1 MWPVSLDR
9 AGIATFALFLSRTV
23 RPLRRLPV
31 RLRRFWRQ
39 RRRMLPALTLSVPAI
54 DRRYAWL
61 ALTVA
66 VLATP
71 GAVILAVLAV
81 TPAGTSAKPPVV
93 APAAPVGQA
102 PENLAVAAGR
112 SGSQAGATLA
122 AATSTPDH
130 GGAAAATAGP
140 LVGTPTVALAQSVG
154 VTPTPTAPPFRP
166 TVSKLTSDG
175 CCAAFLWA
183 DDSTHVLY
191 YDQRNPDATGTWSVN
206 VETGEELLL
215 LPLYGYFSPDR
226 STVAV
231 PEPSSRQ
238 VRFRQVATGE
248 EWVVPNLPRRVVFGP
263 GGEHIAFT
271 LRPAERPLARGV
283 IGPPAEGAA
292 RILGPTSIWI
302 ADVRGTQAR
311 ALATLPGARIH
322 GWLPDRSALLV
333 TWRTVGTLETSLGL
347 LDVEKGEVAL
357 RATAPRLLSGRLSP
371 DGEWIAYIA
380 AFTGDLQRDGLW
392 VQRVNGDEARRLI
405 IWGDYRWAPD
415 SASLIVLPPRPK
427 NADGDRFWRVY
438 VDGELPVPLT
448 DPAETPF
455 AITNNSWELS
465 NDGKRIV
472 FTAAAD
478 YSLWLLRLQP

>member
-1 MWPVSLDR
+1 MWPVSLER
-9 AGIATFALFLSRTV
+9 AGIAPFASLLSHTGRQ
-23 RPLRRLPV
+23 LRRLPPP
-31 RLRRFWRQ
+31 LRRFWRQ
-39 RRRMLPALTLSVPAI
+39 SIRPLAARTVAVPTL

-81 TPAGTSAKPPVV
+81 TPAAPSAEPTVV
-93 APAAPVGQA
+93 APAALVRQA
-102 PENLAVAAGR
+102 QENLAVAAGR
-112 SGSQAGATLA
+112 STPPAGATL
-122 AATSTPDH
+122 STPMSGPDR
-130 GGAAAATAGP
+130 GSATAVSAGP
-140 LVGTPTVALAQSVG
+140 LVGTPTVETARSGSAV
-154 VTPTPTAPPFRP
+154 PTPTAPLFRP
-166 TVSKLTSDG
+166 SVSKLTPDG
-175 CCAAFLWA
+175 CCASFLWA

-191 YDQRNPDATGTWSVN
+191 YDRRNPDATGTWSVN

-231 PEPSSRQ
+231 PEPDTRQ
-238 VRFRQVATGE
+238 VRFRKLATDE
-248 EWVVPNLPRRVVFGP
+248 EWVVPNLPSRVLFGP
-263 GGEHIAFT
+263 RGEHIAFT
-271 LRPAERPLARGV
+271 LRPAERPLAQGAVGR
-283 IGPPAEGAA
+283 PPQGTA
-292 RILGPTSIWI
+292 RILGPIAIWI
-302 ADVRGTQAR
+302 ADVRGTEAR

-322 GWLPDRSALLV
+322 GWLPDGSALLV
-333 TWRTVGTLETSLGL
+333 TWRTVGKLETSLGL
-347 LDVEKGEVAL
+347 LDVETGEVAL

-371 DGEWIAYIA
+371 DGEWLAYIA

-392 VQRVNGDEARRLI
+392 VQRVRGDEARRLI
-405 IWGDYRWAPD
+405 VWGDYRWAPD

-427 NADGDRFWRVY
+427 GADGDQFWRVY

-448 DPAETPF
+448 DPDETPF

-465 NDGKRIV
+465 TDGKRVV

-478 YSLWLLRLQP
+478 HSLWLLRLRP